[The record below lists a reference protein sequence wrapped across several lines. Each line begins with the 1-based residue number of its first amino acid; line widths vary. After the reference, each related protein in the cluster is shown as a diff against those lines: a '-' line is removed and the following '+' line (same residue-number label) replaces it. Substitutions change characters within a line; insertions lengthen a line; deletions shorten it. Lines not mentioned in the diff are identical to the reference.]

1 MVRFSFL
8 NMYTRYNKEKKK
20 VKIKIVAAQRL
31 AGKNAVKQKANKK

>member
-8 NMYTRYNKEKKK
+8 NMYTRYNKKN
-20 VKIKIVAAQRL
+20 VKIKIVAAQKF